1 MLELSC
7 ALIGDMLWRL
17 AGAFPRNWTVL
28 LGSATLAMLIAPL
41 AVGLDKSDGD
51 RDCDVA
57 LAKTPGGHS
66 AIFIHISLSPTL
78 SEIGFWTWGA
88 HSLKKDRCAVR
99 NKWCL
104 KGMVWGLN
112 VLLAHWRCR
121 LFVEDL
127 GASLTKKQANN
138 AGGYGSGTTLCP
150 WKNAFF
156 CHVTKGHQLW
166 RHDPSTLRS
175 ADDIDV
181 TGRTSRMH
189 SGGGVRCP
197 RGFRFTAKQIDPN
210 GRYGFSSRR
219 QIDSYLLEIE
229 VGNSK
234 FYGYWVRAFHYFFFK
249 DELLDARQSWS
260 AFAEALTFILP
271 FHALTCTRIHGQI
284 VYLGYPI
291 QLSCFAIVSFHS
303 VGVGFSK
310 ERPSADAYNR
320 RTKRRSD

>member
-175 ADDIDV
+175 ADAIDV

-234 FYGYWVRAFHYFFFK
+234 FYGYWVRAFHYFFSK
-249 DELLDARQSWS
+249 MNCSMLGRVDQLLQRLWLSYCLSMLWLAQEFMAKSS
-260 AFAEALTFILP
+260 ILDILSS
-271 FHALTCTRIHGQI
+271 FHAL
-284 VYLGYPI
+284 
-291 QLSCFAIVSFHS
+291 QLSAFILS
-303 VGVGFSK
+303 V
-310 ERPSADAYNR
+310 
-320 RTKRRSD
+320 